1 DVGRA
6 FITIEG
12 PEGSSFEY
20 TDRQARALEE
30 IVMKEM
36 EKGDIERVMIRVP
49 GVGGGDL
56 RTGDVNTARAVVILK
71 DWHERKRSSREITQ
85 ALLAEVRKLP
95 GVRASAGQ
103 PSSLGRRGFGAPVEA
118 NIGGPDYETLS
129 VWSNKLVEL
138 ARANPGLQNVQSTY
152 KERKPQIRVS
162 VDRNRAAELGVSLQT
177 VGRTLET
184 VLGSRIVT
192 TYVDRGREYNVI
204 LQGRDDA
211 RETITDLTNI
221 HVRSSRGEALVPLAN
236 VVRIE
241 ETAGAIELARFNRLR
256 AIEISADLA
265 EGYTLG
271 EAVKWFEET
280 VARELPAEATLMWDG
295 EAGEYTRTGQ
305 QMYFTFFFALAIV
318 FLVLAAQFE

>member
-1 DVGRA
+1 
-6 FITIEG
+6 
-12 PEGSSFEY
+12 
-20 TDRQARALEE
+20 
-30 IVMKEM
+30 
-36 EKGDIERVMIRVP
+36 ERVTIRVP
-49 GVGGGDL
+49 GVGGGDV
-56 RTGDVNTARAVVILK
+56 RTGDVNSARAVVILK
-71 DWHERKRSSREITQ
+71 DWHERERSAREISQ
-85 ALLAEVRKLP
+85 ALLSEVRKIP
-95 GVRASAGQ
+95 GVRASSGQ
-103 PSSLGRRGFGAPVEA
+103 PGSLGRRGFGQPIQA
-118 NIGGPDYETLS
+118 NIGGPDYQTLS
-129 VWSNKLVEL
+129 VWANEMLEL
-138 ARANPGLQNVQSTY
+138 ARQNPGLQNVDTSY

-184 VLGSRIVT
+184 ILGSRIVT

-204 LQGRDDA
+204 LQGRDET